1 MEITEIIILITLCI
15 IFAVF
20 LLFDLFGRNEKY
32 GYLAYAVAVIPVN
45 YFWGVGGDPL
55 LAYIILFALW
65 IITLLRD
72 TIGMQLNKD
81 KDINE
86 ILTYLFLAIIIQIV
100 VSAILPEVNEDL
112 KLTTERILYFWLPN
126 VHSAIFNSTIALIF
140 KLVATLFVFLIIIP
154 LIIDIKD
161 EEAPLPII
169 IIFVAIFVVPFLYLS
184 YVWVPDLMGV
194 LTFLFSVILFIILLL
209 ITRSG
214 QEAK

>member
-15 IFAVF
+15 IFVVF

-45 YFWGVGGDPL
+45 YFWGIGNDPL
-55 LAYIILFALW
+55 LAYVILFALW

-72 TIGMQLNKD
+72 TIGMQLDKD

-86 ILTYLFLAIIIQIV
+86 ILIYLFLAIIIQLV
-100 VSAILPEVNEDL
+100 VSAILPEVNEGLQDD
-112 KLTTERILYFWLPN
+112 TESLLYFYLPN
-126 VHSAIFNSTIALIF
+126 VHSAIFNSTLALIF

-184 YVWVPDLMGV
+184 YIWVPDLMGV

-214 QEAK
+214 KETK